1 MKMHE
6 DKGIKFHMNASVEA
20 AVPSSSSSKKVG
32 GIKLKSGDTIPAD
45 VVIMAVGIGPATEFL
60 KESGFH
66 LEKDGSL
73 KVDKHMRVKGVKD
86 VYATGDIATF
96 PYVQQG
102 DKDLRIEHWDVAVN
116 HGRTVAN
123 HIVQGDSHEGYT
135 STAYFW
141 SAQGSQLRYCGTTA
155 IQGFDDVI
163 IQGNTDPKDPKFSAF
178 YVKDGQVIAVMGIGT
193 DPTVSLSAELLYGSP
208 VNVHANLLEGRFP
221 GPEKLRQ
228 GQDIRQMGL
237 LGGAA

>member
-6 DKGIKFHMNASVEA
+6 DKGIKFYLNASVDS
-20 AVPSSSSSKKVG
+20 AVASGMFSNKVG
-32 GIKLKSGDTIPAD
+32 SIKLKDGTSIPAD

-60 KESGFH
+60 KESGFN

-73 KVDKHMRVKGVKD
+73 KVDKHMRVKGVPD

-102 DKDLRIEHWDVAVN
+102 GKDLRIEHWDVAMN
-116 HGRTVAN
+116 HGRVVAN
-123 HIVQGDSHEGYT
+123 HIVKGDSHEGYT

-155 IQGFDDVI
+155 IEGFDDVI
-163 IQGNTDPKDPKFSAF
+163 LQGSTDPKDPKFSGF
-178 YVKDGQVIAVMGIGT
+178 YVKNGKVIAVVGIGT
-193 DPTVSLSAELLYGSP
+193 DPTVSLSAELLYGTPTFLSE
-208 VNVHANLLEGRFP
+208 LIL
-221 GPEKLRQ
+221 
-228 GQDIRQMGL
+228 
-237 LGGAA
+237 